1 MIRAA
6 LIAAMLVASG
16 CSPLHYVRKAPIEP
30 PQPIEAPELT
40 YPTIED
46 FDCPR
51 YTLEPSTGKWFDG
64 EWGDIG
70 GGVEVILPT
79 DKHPA
84 VDRQGKSKCRHI
96 VLAPGWWV
104 TAREARDRYPLVRKQ
119 LVLWSD
125 YSERAAERHQ
135 KESEEIA
142 KLLNMSRK
150 RQVEVA
156 FIGAGAGVGVT
167 AAAMLAIFIASNS
180 R

>member
-1 MIRAA
+1 MTRLCLILLLAA
-6 LIAAMLVASG
+6 TG
-16 CSPLHYVRKAPIEP
+16 CSPLHYVRKTPIEP
-30 PQPIEAPELT
+30 PRPVEAPELT
-40 YPTIED
+40 YPTLES

-51 YTLEPSTGKWFDG
+51 YTLTPSTGVWSEGD
-64 EWGDIG
+64 WGDIG
-70 GGVEVILPT
+70 GSVEVVLPQ

-84 VDRQGKSKCRHI
+84 VDRYGKSKCRHI

-125 YSERAAERHQ
+125 YSERSSERHQ

-142 KLLNMSRK
+142 KLLNMARK
-150 RQVEVA
+150 RQIEAA
-156 FIGAGAGVGVT
+156 FIGAGAGSVVT
-167 AAAMLAIFIASNS
+167 AAAIISIILIA

>member
-6 LIAAMLVASG
+6 LVAFMLVASG
-16 CSPLHYVRKAPIEP
+16 CSPLHYVRKTPIEP

-40 YPTIED
+40 RPTLEG

-51 YTLEPSTGKWFDG
+51 YTLTPSTGEWSGG
-64 EWGDIG
+64 EWGDID

-84 VDRQGKSKCRHI
+84 VDHYGKSKCRHI

-119 LVLWSD
+119 LILWSN

-156 FIGAGAGVGVT
+156 FLGAGAGAGVAVG
-167 AAAMLAIFIASNS
+167 AMLAILIASTS

>member
-1 MIRAA
+1 M
-6 LIAAMLVASG
+6 
-16 CSPLHYVRKAPIEP
+16 
-30 PQPIEAPELT
+30 
-40 YPTIED
+40 
-46 FDCPR
+46 
-51 YTLEPSTGKWFDG
+51 
-64 EWGDIG
+64 
-70 GGVEVILPT
+70 

-84 VDRQGKSKCRHI
+84 VDRYGKSKCRHI

-119 LVLWSD
+119 LVLWGD

-150 RQVEVA
+150 RQIEVA
-156 FIGAGAGVGVT
+156 FVGAGVGAGIS
-167 AAAMLAIFIASNS
+167 AAAMLVILIASNS

>member
-1 MIRAA
+1 MSAKA
-6 LIAAMLVASG
+6 LAVALLFCMG
-16 CSPLHYVRKAPIEP
+16 CSPLHYVRKAPIVP
-30 PQPIEAPELT
+30 PSPVEAPELT
-40 YPTIED
+40 YPTLES

-51 YTLEPSTGKWFDG
+51 YTLTPSTGEWSDG
-64 EWGDIG
+64 AWGDIG
-70 GGVEVILPT
+70 GSVEVILPQ

-84 VDRQGKSKCRHI
+84 VGRYGKSKCRHI

-119 LVLWSD
+119 LALWRG

-142 KLLNMSRK
+142 KLLNMARK
-150 RQVEVA
+150 RQVESAIV
-156 FIGAGAGVGVT
+156 GAGAGAG
-167 AAAMLAIFIASNS
+167 AMTVLMLVLLLAS

>member
-1 MIRAA
+1 MIRYA
-6 LIAAMLVASG
+6 LVIAMLVASG
-16 CSPLHYVRKAPIEP
+16 CSPLHYVRKTPIEP

-40 YPTIED
+40 YPTLES

-51 YTLEPSTGKWFDG
+51 YTLTPSTGEWSSG
-64 EWGDIG
+64 GWGDIG

-84 VDRQGKSKCRHI
+84 VDRYGKSKCRHI

-119 LVLWSD
+119 LVLWGD

>member
-1 MIRAA
+1 MTRFAMVV
-6 LIAAMLVASG
+6 AMLVVSG

-40 YPTIED
+40 RPTLED

-51 YTLEPSTGKWFDG
+51 YTLTPSTGVWNEG
-64 EWGDIG
+64 AWGDID
-70 GGVEVILPT
+70 GGVEVVLPQ
-79 DKHPA
+79 DRHPA
-84 VDRQGKSKCRHI
+84 VDRYGKSKCRHI

-119 LVLWSD
+119 LVLWGN

-142 KLLNMSRK
+142 KLLNMARK
-150 RQVEVA
+150 RQIEVA
-156 FIGAGAGVGVT
+156 LVGAGAGSAVT
-167 AAAMLAIFIASNS
+167 AAAIISIILIA